1 MSAPW
6 DEAGSDADAA
16 PEAPPRQ
23 PLSPAAT
30 LRVAILLYIV
40 ETIGYGLPM
49 LVWPQL
55 LWEDIAGAS
64 GDALD
69 GLVATRWAGGVLVG
83 LGVGALMVLLKPA
96 GQRTF
101 VSAMAIH
108 TSLAGAAVVYS
119 MLSDELDVVD
129 AWFRWVSLLLLAGLA
144 GFLWLARW
152 RAKGILK
159 MN

>member
-1 MSAPW
+1 MSTPG
-6 DEAGSDADAA
+6 DESGSVEAEAARAA
-16 PEAPPRQ
+16 PREPW
-23 PLSPAAT
+23 SPEAT

-49 LVWPQL
+49 LLWPQL

-83 LGVGALMVLLKPA
+83 LGVGAVMVLLKPA

-108 TSLAGAAVVYS
+108 TTLATAAVAFS
-119 MLSDELDVVD
+119 IAGGELDVVD
-129 AWFRWVSLLLLAGLA
+129 AWFRWVSLVLLFVLA

-152 RAKGILK
+152 RAFRILR
-159 MN
+159 MS